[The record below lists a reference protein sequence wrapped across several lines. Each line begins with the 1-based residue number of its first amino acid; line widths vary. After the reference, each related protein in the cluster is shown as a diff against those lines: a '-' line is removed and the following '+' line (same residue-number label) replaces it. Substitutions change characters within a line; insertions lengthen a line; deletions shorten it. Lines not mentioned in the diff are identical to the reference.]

1 MQSCYTYSLF
11 ILRHSQGG
19 RESLNKTLFLC
30 NYTHKL
36 SSFKLYFSALTEF
49 SYFEAKALIGQLH
62 DDVIY

>member
-1 MQSCYTYSLF
+1 MPILF
-11 ILRHSQGG
+11 SSFGILK
-19 RESLNKTLFLC
+19 EVENPWTKLLFLC